1 MLNTAL
7 KLIHAIQHYGGE
19 AYLVGG
25 CVRDIVL
32 DTPPHDFD
40 IATSLHPEEV
50 MTLFNRLFGDNTIV
64 LPTGLQ
70 HGTVTVVIDNV
81 GYEIT
86 TYRKETVYSDNRH
99 PDQVIFADSIE
110 EDCSRRDFTINAMYY
125 DGERIVDLY
134 DGQQD
139 IEDKI
144 IRTVGNPNERFSE
157 DALRMLRAFRF
168 SSKLGFDIAPNV
180 LEAITA
186 NKKLIHNISAE
197 RIFSELSQI
206 LVGDG
211 RRNALTQ
218 MQQTGLLKEIIPEL
232 DALYYV
238 KQNNKYHHEDAF
250 NHSLSV
256 LDACYARSGADVP
269 LLYAALFHDLGK
281 AVCTQVDDDGTEH
294 FVGHAKYSGRLAN
307 AICLR
312 LKMPNSYTKTIV
324 DLTQNHE
331 CRTSYRRSKAA
342 KFVAETQYMTDE
354 EYHQLETLWI
364 ADAEVHL
371 LLRTDDLM
379 VFINNLEDVLS
390 KPHRISDLSVNGD
403 DLLAMG
409 YSGEEIGK
417 RLKFLLKMSMT
428 NDTNDKEKLL
438 KMVKQYREV

>member
-7 KLIHAIQHYGGE
+7 KLIHAIQHYGGD

-40 IATSLHPEEV
+40 ITTSIHPEEIV
-50 MTLFNRLFGDNTIV
+50 ALFSRLYGNDAV

-168 SSKLGFDIAPNV
+168 SSKLGFDIAPNI

-186 NKKLIHNISAE
+186 NKELIHNISAE

-281 AVCTQVDDDGTEH
+281 SMCMQVDDDGTEH
-294 FVGHAKYSGRLAN
+294 FVGHAWYSGGLAN

-331 CRTSYRRSKAA
+331 CRTSHRRSKAA

-354 EYHQLETLWI
+354 EYRQIETLWI

-390 KPHRISDLSVNGD
+390 KPHRIADLSVNGD

-438 KMVKQYREV
+438 KMVTQYREV